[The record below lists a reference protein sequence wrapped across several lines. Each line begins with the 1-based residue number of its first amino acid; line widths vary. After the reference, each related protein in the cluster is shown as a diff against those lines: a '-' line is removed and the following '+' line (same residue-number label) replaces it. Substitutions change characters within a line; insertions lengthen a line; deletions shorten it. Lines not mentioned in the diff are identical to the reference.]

1 MKRRD
6 KRRIPAL
13 ESTLNNN
20 DFQKR
25 GEEKERLKD
34 VEEIFRSN
42 RDEIGVVKA
51 IDRGAGNK
59 RGDEEINI
67 VANCVSQWAK
77 RSGDRYQANDSDT
90 GTIM

>member
-1 MKRRD
+1 M
-6 KRRIPAL
+6 
-13 ESTLNNN
+13 
-20 DFQKR
+20 
-25 GEEKERLKD
+25 KD

-51 IDRGAGNK
+51 IDRGAGNKRGNK